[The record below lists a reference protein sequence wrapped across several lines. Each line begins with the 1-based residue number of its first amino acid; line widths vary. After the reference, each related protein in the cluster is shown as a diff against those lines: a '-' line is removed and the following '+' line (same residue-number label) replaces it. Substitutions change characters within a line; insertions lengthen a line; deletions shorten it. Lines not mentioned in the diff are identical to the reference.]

1 MKHDPVETIAV
12 AILIASVVIML
23 CIIVADIIETVTL
36 AYYY

>member
-1 MKHDPVETIAV
+1 MKHDPVETITV